1 MDAFTAATRANGF
14 TDFNFDYAFRTW
26 ERQRGYPVVHIS
38 YNSQTGNFELTQE
51 RFFEQK
57 SYGVN
62 DTSKWYIPINY
73 ATQNT
78 PNFDDTRI
86 TDYFKDTESVKL
98 ISATPG
104 NWYVFN
110 KQQFGYYRVDY
121 DSANW
126 IAIRDVL
133 NSNNFNQIHVMNR
146 AQLVDDSF
154 ALANAGYHNDY
165 SIAFDIMSYL
175 RRENDFFPFYS
186 AFKFLYNLIDVFG
199 PTNVFIRVSHL
210 INLMN
215 F

>member
-1 MDAFTAATRANGF
+1 MDAFTATTRKYGF

-26 ERQRGYPVVHIS
+26 EHQRGYPVVHVR
-38 YNSQTGNFELTQE
+38 YNSQSGSFELTQE

-62 DTSKWYIPINY
+62 DTSSWYIPVNY
-73 ATQNT
+73 ATANN

-86 TDYFKDTESVKL
+86 TDFFKDTETTKQ

-104 NWYVFN
+104 DWYVFN

-121 DSANW
+121 DIANW

-154 ALANAGYHNDY
+154 ALANAGYHSDY
-165 SIAFDIMSYL
+165 VLAFDIMSYL
-175 RRENDFFPFYS
+175 KRETDFFPFYS
-186 AFKFLYNLIDVFG
+186 SYKFLYNLFTVFG
-199 PTNVFIRVSHL
+199 PTNVYLNVKRKF
-210 INLMN
+210 
-215 F
+215 